1 MKIIVCRDK
10 AEMSAVAASMVEAQ
24 IKEKPE
30 TILGLATGSTP
41 EGMYAILCQKYAEG
55 ALDFSKVKT
64 FNLDEYYPIKKDN
77 DQSYAYFMNK
87 HLFSHINVPAKNIHI
102 PNGECADPNAEGP
115 AYDAMVAAEGGVDLQ
130 ILGIGR
136 NGHIAFNEPDEA
148 LIMGT
153 HLTSLTESTIEANSR
168 FFASKDDVPRHALT
182 MGIGT
187 IMTAKKIILMAN
199 GADKKEALSYLF
211 NDKLSA
217 AVPASL
223 LKLHTDVT
231 VICDEAACP
240 DSQR

>member
-1 MKIIVCRDK
+1 MKIIICKNYD
-10 AEMSAVAASMVEAQ
+10 EMSEKSAEIVAAQ
-24 IKEKPE
+24 IKENPN
-30 TILGLATGSTP
+30 TVLGLATGSTP
-41 EGMYAILCQKYAEG
+41 EGMYALLCEKYAAG

-87 HLFSHINVPAKNIHI
+87 HLFSHINVPAENIHI
-102 PNGECADPNAEGP
+102 PNGECADPAEEGP
-115 AYDAMVAAEGGVDLQ
+115 AYDALVAAAGGVDLQ

-168 FFASKDDVPRHALT
+168 FFASSDDVPRHALT

-187 IMTAKKIILMAN
+187 IMTAKKIIMMAN

-211 NDKLSA
+211 NDKLTA

-223 LKLHTDVT
+223 LKLHPDVT

-240 DSQR
+240 DSAR